1 MENQYWPI
9 TTFVQLDK
17 LVDLIC
23 YLIIIITNNLC
34 FISSGKSK
42 HSSRNSTS
50 KNDSSRLSVSSS
62 YPSSTANN
70 VSPNSVL
77 VSTSVNISHQP
88 LSSPLAGST
97 PLAAKS
103 GDTFNYTLNTDRP
116 VSQSK
121 SSVSPNHLLTYKTD
135 RPEMFSM
142 DCLLK
147 RTNESANCS
156 DYHTTLSDLMKQDS
170 SVLMNGASQ
179 SLKSASQ
186 SLKSANSNKI
196 SNSGKSESMLLDLS
210 SCNNGTS
217 SVIQSV
223 ANNERTVMRGSDS
236 VSLLVSSSPSNKNHA
251 YSTSPCKKE
260 TSQVPVSVVS

>member
-1 MENQYWPI
+1 M
-9 TTFVQLDK
+9 
-17 LVDLIC
+17 DLIC
-23 YLIIIITNNLC
+23 SLIITNNWC
-34 FISSGKSK
+34 FIFSGKSK
-42 HSSRNSTS
+42 HSSRNSTT

-62 YPSSTANN
+62 YQSSTANN
-70 VSPNSVL
+70 ISPNSVL

-103 GDTFNYTLNTDRP
+103 GDAVNYTPNTERP
-116 VSQSK
+116 MSQSK
-121 SSVSPNHLLTYKTD
+121 PSVSPNHLLTYKTD

-170 SVLMNGASQ
+170 SVIMNGASQ
-179 SLKSASQ
+179 SLKSV
-186 SLKSANSNKI
+186 NSNKI

-223 ANNERTVMRGSDS
+223 ASNERTVMRGSDS
-236 VSLLVSSSPSNKNHA
+236 VSLLVSSSPSNKNNA

-260 TSQVPVSVVS
+260 TSHVPVSVVS

>member
-1 MENQYWPI
+1 
-9 TTFVQLDK
+9 
-17 LVDLIC
+17 
-23 YLIIIITNNLC
+23 
-34 FISSGKSK
+34 
-42 HSSRNSTS
+42 
-50 KNDSSRLSVSSS
+50 
-62 YPSSTANN
+62 
-70 VSPNSVL
+70 
-77 VSTSVNISHQP
+77 
-88 LSSPLAGST
+88 
-97 PLAAKS
+97 
-103 GDTFNYTLNTDRP
+103 
-116 VSQSK
+116 
-121 SSVSPNHLLTYKTD
+121 
-135 RPEMFSM
+135 M

-170 SVLMNGASQ
+170 SVLMNG
-179 SLKSASQ
+179 ASQ